1 MMGKITSLLCNEKTE
16 LNSTI
21 NNDQTHSGEKSPK
34 EIVESDDLDDDYRIK
49 VNKGGQQSLR
59 TESQNKVENDENSFQ
74 SPINDEAIILDTTP
88 FRGTSSDHV
97 KKETINTSTIIESKN
112 SVKDKENI
120 INDDIDENNNTID
133 IRKVHQHN
141 KTFNTQTEKS
151 NQSSNEKL
159 SENKVQYT
167 LDNKSDEI
175 KVNKTSNDS
184 VHKNK
189 SISVKDKSYMEETE
203 LLETSPSIR
212 EYYSQGIS
220 KTQNIKANLVPFNK
234 DISNDD
240 EISTTRKYKTANFEL
255 DYEEYSDETSFFGS
269 DSSNDEVIPS
279 QYEDAATYHEI
290 LVGAAQDPRYEHDE
304 YVEEKEY
311 SGNRR
316 EYFPLNSDQGT
327 SRNDEYPERKKR
339 PHIEINA
346 VVGISVGAFFFI
358 LLGTRKYYI

>member
-1 MMGKITSLLCNEKTE
+1 M
-16 LNSTI
+16 
-21 NNDQTHSGEKSPK
+21 SG
-34 EIVESDDLDDDYRIK
+34 
-49 VNKGGQQSLR
+49 NLR
-59 TESQNKVENDENSFQ
+59 H
-74 SPINDEAIILDTTP
+74 I
-88 FRGTSSDHV
+88 
-97 KKETINTSTIIESKN
+97 
-112 SVKDKENI
+112 
-120 INDDIDENNNTID
+120 
-133 IRKVHQHN
+133 
-141 KTFNTQTEKS
+141 
-151 NQSSNEKL
+151 
-159 SENKVQYT
+159 
-167 LDNKSDEI
+167 
-175 KVNKTSNDS
+175 
-184 VHKNK
+184 
-189 SISVKDKSYMEETE
+189 DKSSLIGDKSFEEEAE
-203 LLETSPSIR
+203 LLEASPSIR
-212 EYYSQGIS
+212 EYFNQGQS
-220 KTQNIKANLVPFNK
+220 KPKNIKDNLITYNK
-234 DISNDD
+234 GVSSDD
-240 EISTTRKYKTANFEL
+240 EISTTRKYKTEKFAL